1 MRQDTQL
8 SYDYDDSVT
17 RNAAPRETVDRI
29 ADWIVGGRFHAG
41 DTLPIETAIG
51 EELAVSRTV
60 VREALKAL
68 VAKGLVITGPRVGTR
83 VRPVADWNLFDPD
96 VLDWRMRAGVD
107 ASFIRDLV
115 ELRLAIEPAAARL
128 AARAAD
134 NEDFEAIRTAYRGM
148 IDGVAG
154 RGSYLVADLAFHESV
169 LRATHNQF
177 IAGLVPAFSALL
189 RASFRLSVT
198 HPAKARASLPMHKRL
213 ADAIFARDP
222 AAADRATTTLIES
235 ARRDIENDIAGEPG
249 LAFEV
254 PA

>member
-1 MRQDTQL
+1 MTRIAAAKDT
-8 SYDYDDSVT
+8 V
-17 RNAAPRETVDRI
+17 ERI
-29 ADWIVGGRFHAG
+29 ADWIVGGRFHPG
-41 DTLPIETAIG
+41 DTLPIESAIG

-107 ASFIRDLV
+107 AAFIRDLV

-134 NEDFEAIRTAYRGM
+134 DEDIVAIRTAYRGM
-148 IDGVAG
+148 VDAVAG
-154 RGSYLVADLAFHESV
+154 RGSYLLADLAFHEAV

-189 RASFRLSVT
+189 RVSFRLSVKSR
-198 HPAKARASLPMHKRL
+198 ANAQASLPMHERL
-213 ADAIFARDP
+213 AEAIFARDS
-222 AAADRATTTLIES
+222 AAADRASTTLIES

-249 LAFEV
+249 FAFEV

>member
-1 MRQDTQL
+1 MSRQ
-8 SYDYDDSVT
+8 
-17 RNAAPRETVDRI
+17 AAPKETVDRI
-29 ADWIVGGRFHAG
+29 AGWIVGGRFRPG
-41 DTLPIETAIG
+41 DTLPIEPALG

-68 VAKGLVITGPRVGTR
+68 NAKGLVVTGPRVGTR
-83 VRPVADWNLFDPD
+83 VRPFSDWNLFDPD
-96 VLDWRMRAGVD
+96 VLDWRMAAGVD
-107 ASFIRDLV
+107 EAFVRDLL

-128 AARAAD
+128 AARFAD
-134 NEDFEAIRTAYRGM
+134 GRDTEAIGAAYRGM
-148 IDGVAG
+148 VDGVAG

-189 RASFRLSVT
+189 RVSFRLSVKNR
-198 HPAKARASLPMHKRL
+198 ASARASLPMHKRL
-213 ADAIFARDP
+213 ADAIVARDP

-235 ARRDIENDIAGEPG
+235 ARRDIENEMATEPG
-249 LAFEV
+249 FLAGI